1 MSKKSEKNPILTILL
16 IFNTSI
22 VCFLL
27 YNQYAIQDSVNSLT
41 NENTVAHLG
50 NDPELPFYPKAEQ
63 GRKIIEFPFGKF
75 TTNLARE
82 SGPQRFMNLDITLL
96 IESPIKSS
104 LEEIQNLTP
113 TLRDEVISILNN
125 LEPKDVLKLEGREV
139 LKDLLKKHINHKL
152 KTDNVRRILFT
163 KFKVS

>member
-1 MSKKSEKNPILTILL
+1 MPENSKKNPILTIFL
-16 IFNTSI
+16 IINTSI

-27 YNQYAIQDSVNSLT
+27 YKQYSIQDSVKKLTDKSSVSLLT
-41 NENTVAHLG
+41 SDN
-50 NDPELPFYPKAEQ
+50 ELPFYPKAER
-63 GRKIIEFPFGKF
+63 GRKIIEFPFGIF
-75 TTNLARE
+75 TTNLARV

-113 TLRDEVISILNN
+113 SLRDEVISILNN

-139 LKDLLKKHINHKL
+139 LKDLLKNHINNKL
-152 KTDNVRRILFT
+152 KTDKVRRVLFT